1 MLLLQPCE
9 IACLSHVE
17 GGDVYFDDR
26 SSVISVENIYI
37 FFIFIIRGLK
47 FGCGINVPMFSR
59 GFSNVKFVI
68 MSGADLNRG
77 FESFIEKRGTYLC
90 QVIFFLQ

>member
-37 FFIFIIRGLK
+37 FS
-47 FGCGINVPMFSR
+47 FSLY
-59 GFSNVKFVI
+59 V
-68 MSGADLNRG
+68 A
-77 FESFIEKRGTYLC
+77 
-90 QVIFFLQ
+90 